1 MLIYQY
7 NHILSKIPTSQASGK
22 GKRQIKT
29 RFFNSYIFGFALGSA
44 SMNKIHAGL
53 SFHARAS
60 VAHGLVEVR
69 HISGGCLSRV
79 TKERREFRR
88 IAVGRRAF
96 LGTLLSRTTK
106 YLACRGETRPQ
117 KSN

>member
-1 MLIYQY
+1 
-7 NHILSKIPTSQASGK
+7 
-22 GKRQIKT
+22 
-29 RFFNSYIFGFALGSA
+29 
-44 SMNKIHAGL
+44 MNKIHAGL